1 MSVLP
6 AFYPPQATSEGEGPY
21 VGSVGVVNG
30 GFGSLIYANT
40 YPVAAPY
47 STYPW
52 MVVPAAGSV
61 AAYGQYIPGQ
71 AIIQNGSGVA
81 IGGTNFCFTY
91 DYFTPLT
98 GATVI
103 VTQGYSVVAPAGTIA
118 ALTVS
123 LPNMPYPGQVVRLT
137 FTQIVTALTINA
149 GTGTAPAGTAAIV
162 GTAVTAAAVGTHVA
176 YMYEVTLNSWL
187 PV

>member
-6 AFYPPQATSEGEGPY
+6 LSYPPQATAAGEGPF
-21 VGSVGVVNG
+21 VGSIGVVNG
-30 GFGSLIYANT
+30 DFGSLIYANT

-52 MVVPAAGSV
+52 LVPVGAVTGGGSF
-61 AAYGQYIPGQ
+61 IPGQ
-71 AIIQNGSGVA
+71 ALVQTAQGVVV
-81 IGGTNFCFTY
+81 GGTNFCYTY

-103 VTQGYSVVAPAGTIA
+103 VTQGYSIVAPAGTIA

-123 LPNMPYPGQVVRLT
+123 LPAQPYPGQVCHVS
-137 FTQIVTALTINA
+137 FSQVVTALTINA
-149 GTGTAPAGTAAIV
+149 GTGTSPAGTATFI
-162 GTAVTAAAVGTHVA
+162 GTPITAAAVGTHIT
-176 YMYEVTLNSWL
+176 YMYEVTGNAWY